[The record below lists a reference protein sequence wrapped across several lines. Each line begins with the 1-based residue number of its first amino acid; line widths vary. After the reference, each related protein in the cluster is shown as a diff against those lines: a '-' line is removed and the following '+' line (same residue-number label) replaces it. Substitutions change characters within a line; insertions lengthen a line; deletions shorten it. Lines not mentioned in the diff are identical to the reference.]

1 MATFVGARSTDTVVF
16 VRNTTE
22 AINLL
27 THCLVLRPE
36 HAVLSTIVEHH
47 ANMLP
52 WRRLARVE
60 LLDAPASP
68 EQLLDDMRRALED
81 RHRPIGV
88 VAITGASNV
97 TGEVFPLAEIGRL
110 AHEHGALLA
119 VDAAQLAPHR
129 TIDMV
134 AMGIDFLALSGHKMY
149 APFGGGA
156 LIAPSAVLADAEP
169 MLAGGGAVTY
179 VTTDDVQWAQLPG
192 PSRGG
197 QPQRDRRDRA
207 RRRVHRARPHRAWDA
222 IGAHERRLLAYLDG
236 QIDDLPH
243 LHRLRLWDGPDV
255 DRLGVSTFTVDG
267 MHHALVASVL
277 SAEYGDRRA
286 SRMLLRA
293 PVHHAPARREHRGGA
308 HHPRAAPPRRAP
320 RDPRR
325 DHGHRSA
332 SARPSSTSTVS
343 WRRFARSRTR
353 GPQGRVRRGSRT
365 PATTCPSDDQ
375 RRFPDLRLP
384 PAARG
389 DGHPVRAAVSSDPR
403 TGSRQLALQRGR
415 IGDGRCADEP
425 PADVGR
431 RQPVDQGT
439 VGEEGHIRGRTP
451 RQHDAAGRRRPVP
464 PRARARVRSSAG
476 SPAMAISRIGP
487 TASSIAA
494 ARPATASGARVDD
507 RRQRRDDLHRVL
519 APPVV
524 TGERVHPAEQLR
536 RDRLTGA
543 HRVVV
548 DGARAHDERL
558 RSPPRCRS
566 SCRRCHDADRRH
578 ARSNGARR

>member
-1 MATFVGARSTDTVVF
+1 MLTQSTPHSGRDRQSSGTILPRLVGQDLKVQLADGETRTYVNLDMAASTPAMEPVADAVIQFLPWYSSVHRGAGFASQVSTRTYEAAREAVATFVGARSTDTVVF

-68 EQLLDDMRRALED
+68 EQLLDDMRRSLED

-110 AHEHGALLA
+110 AHEYGALLA

-134 AMGIDFLALSGHKMY
+134 AMGIDFLSLSGHKMY

-179 VTTDDVQWAQLPG
+179 VTTDDVQWAQLPDRHEAGSPNVIGAVALGAACTVLGRTGMG
-192 PSRGG
+192 P
-197 QPQRDRRDRA
+197 
-207 RRRVHRARPHRAWDA
+207 

-277 SAEYGDRRA
+277 SAEYGVGVRHGCFCAHPYITHLLGVSIADAHTIRERLRRGEHHEIPGAIRA
-286 SRMLLRA
+286 SFGIGTTLEHIDRLVTALR
-293 PVHHAPARREHRGGA
+293 EI
-308 HHPRAAPPRRAP
+308 
-320 RDPRR
+320 
-325 DHGHRSA
+325 S
-332 SARPSSTSTVS
+332 
-343 WRRFARSRTR
+343 TR
-353 GPQGRVRRGSRT
+353 GPQGEYAEDPHTGDYV
-365 PATTCPSDDQ
+365 PVDDQ
-375 RRFPDLRLP
+375 RRFPEFDFLP
-384 PAARG
+384 P
-389 DGHPVRAAVSSDPR
+389 
-403 TGSRQLALQRGR
+403 L
-415 IGDGRCADEP
+415 
-425 PADVGR
+425 
-431 RQPVDQGT
+431 
-439 VGEEGHIRGRTP
+439 EGMTTP
-451 RQHDAAGRRRPVP
+451 
-464 PRARARVRSSAG
+464 
-476 SPAMAISRIGP
+476 
-487 TASSIAA
+487 
-494 ARPATASGARVDD
+494 SGCG
-507 RRQRRDDLHRVL
+507 QF
-519 APPVV
+519 
-524 TGERVHPAEQLR
+524 
-536 RDRLTGA
+536 
-543 HRVVV
+543 
-548 DGARAHDERL
+548 
-558 RSPPRCRS
+558 
-566 SCRRCHDADRRH
+566 
-578 ARSNGARR
+578 